1 MWNVCPK
8 CNHLNNDD
16 SKRCEQCGYRLSEA
30 RRFEEPKRHQQP
42 PQAVT
47 ETVAYRQTSYQ
58 PPLPEPRPGRNYFD
72 EWLRSSVDSRARR
85 RNGAIVAA
93 ATILC
98 LFAIGYA
105 AVGLICNTLVWIA
118 LALVIAW
125 AIRGSTKG
133 NWTDGKTAAVILFI
147 IIPMFV
153 FAIFPL
159 QPWFAEMGE
168 QRVPVFVDDISY
180 GVVDGT
186 LLVVDGYVTNQG
198 NAGGQAMV
206 QISAFA
212 GYPEYSNYSGDMS
225 DSFAQETIYTGWL
238 EPGQT
243 FRVHWEHTFPY
254 FNDSGTVTWSIV
266 PVGSE

>member
-42 PQAVT
+42 PQAAT
-47 ETVAYRQTSYQ
+47 ETAYRQTSYQ
-58 PPLPEPRPGRNYFD
+58 PPLPEPQPGRSYFD
-72 EWLRSSVDSRARR
+72 EWFGSSTNSRERR
-85 RNGAIVAA
+85 RNGAIVMAA
-93 ATILC
+93 LILL

-105 AVGLICNTLVWIA
+105 AAGLICNTLVWIA
-118 LALVIAW
+118 LALVVAW
-125 AIRGSTKG
+125 GIRKSTRG
-133 NWTDGKTAAVILFI
+133 DWTDAKTAAVILFV
-147 IIPMFV
+147 IIPMFI

-159 QPWFAEMGE
+159 QPFFAEWGE
-168 QRVPVFVDDISY
+168 HRVPVFADDISY

-198 NAGGQAMV
+198 NAGGQATV

-212 GYPEYSNYSGDMS
+212 GYPEYGNYSGVTPE
-225 DSFAQETIYTGWL
+225 SFAQQTIFTGWL

-254 FNDSGTVTWSIV
+254 FNDSGSVTWSVV
-266 PVGSE
+266 PSGSE